1 MNAHN
6 TDPKLKNILDQ
17 LAKFGF
23 TFYGYDENKYPLVKG
38 VNGQIVEINVAIN
51 FVNKQIESRAQ
62 ASSGSPENPNFNENA
77 DVASS
82 SSVESSVENNVE
94 TSVESS
100 VESKA
105 ESSVETKSENQT
117 NTNDE
122 VAVQQ
127 KAPQIKFEKPKP
139 YGEGFD
145 PISFNPSDI
154 NSTLNFIQQNSK
166 KSKVSSNKWI
176 AEQFKK
182 FLKEIEKDVKK

>member
-6 TDPKLKNILDQ
+6 NDPKLKNILDQ

-23 TFYGYDENKYPLVKG
+23 SFYGYDENKYPLVKG

-51 FVNKQIESRAQ
+51 FVNKQIESRSQ
-62 ASSGSPENPNFNENA
+62 SSGSPENPSFNENT

-82 SSVESSVENNVE
+82 KGVESSVESTVE

-100 VESKA
+100 VESA
-105 ESSVETKSENQT
+105 SEQQDANNQ
-117 NTNDE
+117 NPQANSGDE
-122 VAVQQ
+122 IAVQQ
-127 KAPQIKFEKPKP
+127 RAPRIQFEKPKP

-145 PISFNPSDI
+145 PISFDPSDI